1 MNPVFWF
8 LVILALVGVWFALVN
23 LFRPLGKAFL
33 RNVFKAKE
41 QMSDENIQVKNKGE
55 DCTL

>member
-23 LFRPLGKAFL
+23 LFRPLGKIIL
-33 RNVFKAKE
+33 RNFSKVKE
-41 QMSDENIQVKNKGE
+41 QMSDENEKIKNEGE